1 MKKKS
6 SQPEAIEVLE
16 EIKFFATIVDVD
28 KLQLSDKNPRTI
40 KDDAFKRLV
49 ASLVANPILLQV
61 LPIIYEEDFVVIG
74 GNQRVKAIRDIG
86 WKKVPAIDASLL
98 TDAQKK
104 SLVLLHNS
112 HFGDWQFEK
121 LLLSY
126 DFEELEAAG
135 IDIPTKLFEGEE
147 EEPEDKGALN
157 LTIVCESKSQRE
169 ELVFELESRGLT
181 IK

>member
-28 KLQLSDKNPRTI
+28 KLQLSESNPRTI

-74 GNQRVKAIRDIG
+74 GNQRVKAIREIG
-86 WKKVPAIDASLL
+86 WQKVPAIDASLL

-147 EEPEDKGALN
+147 EESEDKGALN

>member
-74 GNQRVKAIRDIG
+74 GNQRVRAIREIG
-86 WKKVPAIDASLL
+86 WQKVPAIDASLL

-112 HFGDWQFEK
+112 HFGDWEFEK

-147 EEPEDKGALN
+147 EEPENKGALN

-169 ELVFELESRGLT
+169 ELVFELEARGLT

>member
-1 MKKKS
+1 MKKNKS
-6 SQPEAIEVLE
+6 IEVLE

-74 GNQRVKAIRDIG
+74 GNQRVRAIREIG
-86 WKKVPAIDASLL
+86 WNKVPAIDASLL

-112 HFGDWQFEK
+112 HFGEWEYEK
-121 LLLSY
+121 LILSY

-135 IDIPTKLFEGEE
+135 IDIPTKLFEGDE
-147 EEPEDKGALN
+147 EEPENKGALN
-157 LTIVCESKSQRE
+157 LTIVCESKKQRE
-169 ELVFELESRGLT
+169 ELIVELELRGLK

>member
-74 GNQRVKAIRDIG
+74 GNQRVRAIRDIG
-86 WKKVPAIDASLL
+86 WTKVPAIDASLL
-98 TDAQKK
+98 TDAQMKA
-104 SLVLLHNS
+104 LVLLHNS

-126 DFEELEAAG
+126 DFEELDAAG

-147 EEPEDKGALN
+147 EEQEDKGALN

>member
-28 KLQLSDKNPRTI
+28 KLQLSDNNPRTI

-74 GNQRVKAIRDIG
+74 GNQRVKAIREIG
-86 WKKVPAIDASLL
+86 WNKVPAIDASLL

-104 SLVLLHNS
+104 SLLLLHNS

-147 EEPEDKGALN
+147 EEQEDKGALN

-169 ELVFELESRGLT
+169 ELVFELEARGLT

>member
-74 GNQRVKAIRDIG
+74 GNQRVKAIREIG
-86 WKKVPAIDASLL
+86 WQKVPAIDASLL

-104 SLVLLHNS
+104 ALVLLHNS

-135 IDIPTKLFEGEE
+135 IDIPTKLFDDAEE
-147 EEPEDKGALN
+147 EQEDKGALN

-169 ELVFELESRGLT
+169 ELVFELEARGLT